1 MLAYAAVAQYSCAE
15 SGLFAHNAQKQ
26 MLGADIA
33 VTQAERGK
41 PRLLDGPLGLFREF
55 FIVLQGLFPLVHIL
69 IYLNTSAAPILS
81 YTGLL
86 TVCKIYSY

>member
-26 MLGADIA
+26 MFGADIA

-55 FIVLQGLFPLVHIL
+55 SLFFKVFSPLCT
-69 IYLNTSAAPILS
+69 Y
-81 YTGLL
+81 
-86 TVCKIYSY
+86 